1 MKYFSIF
8 LGFSLV
14 FLLSCKQFSTVDS
27 DDIVLEYGE
36 NILSLDDVFNSMP
49 KGLSEADSLKWSNDF
64 SNQWL
69 RNQIIIAKAEKN
81 LPKSQL
87 NIDIEVLQY
96 KSDLL
101 KYKYENYYLRNKIN
115 TQVSTNE
122 IDAFYKENKSALIS
136 TKTLVKATYVAVSN
150 SIKDRYKVKQWL
162 VSKREKDQEKLKV
175 YAFKNAKVFD
185 DFEEEWIELN
195 SLKLLS
201 HSKLLK
207 ENKSIL
213 NKVIEQK
220 NDNITHYILVKEMIQ
235 VGQIMPLEYAKDEI
249 VKIIVNRRKNKL
261 LEEFSLKIDQELKHQ
276 LNKK

>member
-1 MKYFSIF
+1 M
-8 LGFSLV
+8 
-14 FLLSCKQFSTVDS
+14 FLLSCKQFSAVDP
-27 DDIVLEYGE
+27 
-36 NILSLDDVFNSMP
+36 DDVIIEYADKVLSIDAILNNIP
-49 KGLSEADSLKWSNDF
+49 EGLSAEDSLKWSKDF
-64 SNQWL
+64 ADQWL
-69 RNQIIIAKAEKN
+69 RNQIIIAKAVKN

-87 NIDIEVLQY
+87 NIDTEILQY

-115 TQVSTNE
+115 TQVSTSE
-122 IDAFYKENKSALIS
+122 IDTFYSHNKSALIS
-136 TKTLVKATYVAVSN
+136 TKPLVKATYIAVSN
-150 SIKDRYKVKQWL
+150 TIKDRYKVKQWL
-162 VSKREKDQEKLKV
+162 VSKREKDHENLKV

-201 HSKLLK
+201 HSNLLK

-213 NKVIEQK
+213 NKVIEQR
-220 NDNITHYILVKEMIQ
+220 NDSLTHYMLIKEMVL

-261 LEEFSLKIDQELKHQ
+261 LEEFSSKIDQDLKHQ